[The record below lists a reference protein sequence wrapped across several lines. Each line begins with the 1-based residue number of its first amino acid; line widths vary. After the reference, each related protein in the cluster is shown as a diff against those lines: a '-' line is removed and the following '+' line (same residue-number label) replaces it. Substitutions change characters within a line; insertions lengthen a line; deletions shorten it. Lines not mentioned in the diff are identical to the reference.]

1 MSVKVMTAVFE
12 RYPVGGGEMILA
24 LALADHANDDGTR
37 VFPSIE
43 SLMAKTRQAR
53 RTVQY
58 QLRRMEESG
67 WLILVNSGNGGR
79 NQHRE
84 YRINLDWING
94 GELPEPENKGAN
106 NAPIDEEENGANSAP
121 LNNGEKG
128 ASDDTKGAN
137 DDIKGCN
144 PQQERVQQGAPA
156 YNHHIT
162 TIEPSNNHQRAR
174 ASRAVLDIELPHWL
188 PEEAWQDWVDHRKA
202 VKAVL
207 TQRAAELCL
216 RKLDRLRAEG
226 HCPVAVI
233 EQSVI
238 TGKWTDLYPVK
249 NESAL
254 VGTGRGTSA
263 PFDPLAYVNRNRT
276 ELGGGDVIDV

>member
-24 LALADHANDDGTR
+24 LALADHADDDGTR
-37 VFPSIE
+37 VFPSID
-43 SLMAKTRQAR
+43 SLMVKTRQAR

-106 NAPIDEEENGANSAP
+106 NAPINNSENSAKSAP
-121 LNNGEKG
+121 LNNDEKG

-137 DDIKGCN
+137 HDTKGCN
-144 PQQERVQQGAPA
+144 SEHERVQQGAPA
-156 YNHHIT
+156 YNHHRT

-174 ASRAVLDIELPHWL
+174 ASRAVEIDLPEWL
-188 PEEAWQDWVDHRKA
+188 PDDVWQDWVEHRKA
-202 VKAVL
+202 VKAPL
-207 TQRAAELCL
+207 TKRAAELCL
-216 RKLDRLRAEG
+216 RKLDRLRVEG
-226 HCPVAVI
+226 HCPIAVI

-249 NESAL
+249 NDRL
-254 VGTGRGTSA
+254 A
-263 PFDPLAYVNRNRT
+263 PAAGSNRSSSFDPVAYVNRNRT
-276 ELGGGDVIDV
+276 QQGGGDVIDV

>member
-24 LALADHANDDGTR
+24 LALADHSDDDGKR

-43 SLMAKTRQAR
+43 SLMVKTRQAR

-58 QLRRMEESG
+58 QLRRMEETG

-94 GELPEPENKGAN
+94 GELPELENKGAN
-106 NAPIDEEENGANSAP
+106 NAPLDQEDNSAENAP
-121 LNNGEKG
+121 FNDDEKG

-137 DDIKGCN
+137 DDIKGRN
-144 PQQERVQQGAPA
+144 SEHERVQQGAPA

-162 TIEPSNNHQRAR
+162 TIEPSDNHHTSARKKRA
-174 ASRAVLDIELPHWL
+174 AFDVELPYWL
-188 PEEAWQDWVDHRKA
+188 PDDVWKDWVEHRKA
-202 VKAVL
+202 IKAPL
-207 TQRAAELCL
+207 TQRAAELSL
-216 RKLDRLRAEG
+216 RKLDRLKAEG
-226 HCPVAVI
+226 QCPVAVI
-233 EQSVI
+233 EQSVMS
-238 TGKWTDLYPVK
+238 GKWTDLYPVR
-249 NESAL
+249 EPQSQQ
-254 VGTGRGTSA
+254 RTSKGA
-263 PFDPLAYVNRNRT
+263 GFDPLAYVNRHRT
-276 ELGGGDVIDV
+276 QHGGTNVVDV

>member
-94 GELPEPENKGAN
+94 GELPDSENKDAENAPLEESENGAN
-106 NAPIDEEENGANSAP
+106 NAP
-121 LNNGEKG
+121 LNNDEKG
-128 ASDDTKGAN
+128 ASDDIKGAN
-137 DDIKGCN
+137 DDTKGCN
-144 PQQERVQQGAPA
+144 SEQERVQQGAPA

-162 TIEPSNNHQRAR
+162 TIEPSNNHHTGAR
-174 ASRAVLDIELPHWL
+174 KNRAVLDIELPHWL
-188 PEEAWQDWVDHRKA
+188 PNDVWNDWVEHRKA
-202 VKAVL
+202 VKAPL
-207 TQRAAELCL
+207 SQRAAELSL
-216 RKLDRLRAEG
+216 KKLDRFRAEG
-226 HCPVAVI
+226 HCPIAII
-233 EQSVI
+233 EQSVMS
-238 TGKWTDLYPVK
+238 GKWTDLYPI
-249 NESAL
+249 
-254 VGTGRGTSA
+254 RDHQA
-263 PFDPLAYVNRNRT
+263 PQRAGNGAGFDPLAYVNRNRT
-276 ELGGGDVIDV
+276 SGGFDVVDV